1 MKETREPD
9 LVEKIAKSLPLDIR
23 AEFLNEMRYL
33 RSLPENDEL
42 LRVLHV
48 MMFLSHMTEQIP
60 VRILSEREKM
70 ESVCNAVIDTA
81 KRLETNGSE
90 YYKQL
95 HSRLIRLPEDV
106 AKGINPKAIVELISD
121 NLKRQFDLST
131 IPMVAGELH
140 ANAEEIKTATKQ
152 YTRATT
158 DLNSFWCSAAD
169 KAYEAIRNINRSVS
183 EAANTAKEATAAFTI
198 TFRKTYRRMLSI
210 ICGSALLVGIMTG
223 MLIVDHFRPYKKT
236 IFEITPELDFVLEEL
251 RLQRKGELT
260 PMPYQ
265 RIEPVPR
272 VLTPIPEQDRKAAGK
287 RK

>member
-60 VRILSEREKM
+60 VRILTEREKM
-70 ESVCNAVIDTA
+70 ESACNAVIATA

-106 AKGINPKAIVELISD
+106 AKGISPTAIVELIND
-121 NLKRQFDLST
+121 NLKQQFDLST
-131 IPMVAGELH
+131 IPTVAGELNT
-140 ANAEEIKTATKQ
+140 NAEEIKIATKQ
-152 YTRATT
+152 YARATAELSSSWHT
-158 DLNSFWCSAAD
+158 SAD
-169 KAYEAIRNINRSVS
+169 KAHEAIRNINHSVS
-183 EAANTAKEATAAFTI
+183 KAADTAEKATAAFTI

-210 ICGSALLVGIMTG
+210 ICVSALLIGTMTG

-251 RLQRKGELT
+251 RLQREGKLT

-265 RIEPVPR
+265 RIEPAPR
-272 VLTPIPEQDRKAAGK
+272 EFTPIPEQDRKAAAK